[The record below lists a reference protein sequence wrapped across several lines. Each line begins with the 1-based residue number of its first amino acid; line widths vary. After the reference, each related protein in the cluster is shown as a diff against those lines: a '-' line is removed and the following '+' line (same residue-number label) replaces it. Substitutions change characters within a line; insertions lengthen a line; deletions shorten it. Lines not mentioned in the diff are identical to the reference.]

1 MDVEF
6 LDAVLTGLN
15 NQPKTLPC
23 RYFYDETGSQLF
35 EQICELPEY
44 YLTRT
49 EDCLLRERAEEI
61 AAAAPV
67 AEVVELGSGNSR
79 KTRRLI
85 EALLQ
90 RRPSLRYVPVDI
102 CAEMLHD
109 TAARL
114 GREYPGMEI
123 APIAAEYFTAFR
135 ELRARQGSARL
146 VLFLGSNLGN
156 FDLTGAAGF
165 LRALRSTLREGDHAL
180 VNLDLRKSREV
191 LEAAYDD
198 AAGVTAG
205 FNMNLLSRINREL
218 DGGFDL
224 DTFQH
229 RAVYNEAEG
238 RVEMH
243 LVSLHPQTVTVAG
256 RSCEFAAGETIHT
269 ENSYKYTLPQIDE
282 LAAGAGLKRLQTWTD
297 AREWFS
303 VNLFAPV

>member
-1 MDVEF
+1 V
-6 LDAVLTGLN
+6 VTGLN

-35 EQICELPEY
+35 ERICELPEY

-49 EDCLLRERAEEI
+49 EDCLLRESAEEI
-61 AAAAPV
+61 AAAAPD
-67 AEVVELGSGNSR
+67 AELVELGSGNSR

-90 RRPSLRYVPVDI
+90 RRRSLRYVPVDI
-102 CAEMLHD
+102 CGEMLTD

-114 GREYPGMEI
+114 SRDYPSLEI
-123 APIAAEYFTAFR
+123 TPIAAEYFTAFR
-135 ELRARQGSARL
+135 ELRGRQGGSRL

-165 LRALRSTLREGDHAL
+165 LKALRSTLREGDHAL
-180 VNLDLRKSREV
+180 INLDLRKSREV

-198 AAGVTAG
+198 AAGVTAQ
-205 FNMNLLSRINREL
+205 FNMNLLERINREL
-218 DGGFDL
+218 AGNFDL
-224 DTFQH
+224 NAFRH
-229 RAVYNEAEG
+229 RAVYNEPEG

-243 LVSLHPQTVTVAG
+243 LESLREQQVTVG
-256 RSCEFAAGETIHT
+256 GHTCHFAAGETIHT

-282 LAAGAGLKRLQTWTD
+282 LAAGASLKRLQTWSD
-297 AREWFS
+297 ARQWFS
-303 VNLFAPV
+303 VNLFAPI

>member
-1 MDVEF
+1 MDAEF

-15 NQPKTLPC
+15 NRPKTLPC
-23 RYFYDETGSQLF
+23 RFFYDETGSLLF

-67 AEVVELGSGNSR
+67 AELVELGSGNSR

-102 CAEMLHD
+102 CGEMLHE

-114 GREYPGMEI
+114 TREYPHMEI

-135 ELRARQGSARL
+135 ELRARHGGARL
-146 VLFLGSNLGN
+146 LLFLGSNLGN
-156 FDLTGAAGF
+156 FDLEGAARF
-165 LRALRSTLREGDHAL
+165 LRSLRTTLREGDHAL
-180 VNLDLRKSREV
+180 VNLDLRKSPEV

-198 AAGVTAG
+198 AAGVTAR
-205 FNMNLLSRINREL
+205 FNLNLLERINREL
-218 DGGFDL
+218 AGEFNL
-224 DTFQH
+224 ETFQH
-229 RAVYNEAEG
+229 RAVYNEPEG

-243 LVSLHPQTVTVAG
+243 LVSQYTQTVMVAG
-256 RSCEFAAGETIHT
+256 QPCELQQGRRSTPRTPTSTPCHKSM
-269 ENSYKYTLPQIDE
+269 NW
-282 LAAGAGLKRLQTWTD
+282 LQ
-297 AREWFS
+297 AR
-303 VNLFAPV
+303 A